1 MKRHACVAGVSVV
14 TVLALGALLVS
25 GCASTYQKRS
35 VKGSGFLSDYAQLK
49 DHGGDSAMLSYRNE
63 QADFKGYTKILLD
76 PVRVFVPGKDSKIAS
91 LPKEDQQKLVNYF
104 DAALREELK
113 LDYTLVSQPG
123 PGVMRIRV
131 AMTEADGSAVVLDTI
146 SSVIPIGVALSAVK
160 AIATGKNL
168 SVGEIGAECEGVDS
182 VTGQRLFAAVDA
194 RVGRKYTFK
203 FDKFDKWH
211 AAEDAFDFWAKQL
224 HERLCA
230 ASGKKAKKK

>member
-1 MKRHACVAGVSVV
+1 MKKNAI
-14 TVLALGALLVS
+14 VLAAPVVVGLFIGALLVS

-35 VKGSGFLSDYAQLK
+35 VKGSGFLNDYTQLK
-49 DHGGDSAMLSYRNE
+49 DHGGDTAMLSYINP
-63 QADFKGYTKILLD
+63 KGNFRSYTKILLD

-91 LPKEDQQKLVNYF
+91 LSKENQQKLVNYF

-113 LDYTLVSQPG
+113 RDYMLVSQPG

-131 AMTEADGSAVVLDTI
+131 AMTEADGSAVVLDTV
-146 SSVIPIGVALSAVK
+146 SSVIPIGLALSAVK

-182 VTGQRLFAAVDA
+182 VTNQRLFAAVDA

-203 FDKFDKWH
+203 FDKFSKWH
-211 AAEDAFDFWAKQL
+211 TAEDAFDFWAKQL
-224 HERLCA
+224 HERLCT
-230 ASGKKAKKK
+230 ASGKKAR